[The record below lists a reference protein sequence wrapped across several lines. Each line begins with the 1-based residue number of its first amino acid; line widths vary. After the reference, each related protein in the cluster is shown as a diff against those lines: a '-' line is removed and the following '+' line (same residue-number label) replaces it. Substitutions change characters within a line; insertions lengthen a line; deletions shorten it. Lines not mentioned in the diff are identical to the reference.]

1 MNNKWEVYEA
11 NVQAYRASMIASQ
24 SFLLAAGTFSIDRTV
39 LGCTCVGIA
48 LFQLWFIWFRV
59 IRVRTIISDFYK
71 FDLSSK
77 FYKCGERMRKKKKKK
92 RISSAFNMCKEVLDE
107 DTYVKDRQIR
117 KKVNSKLAEELHK
130 PKLKHNMRYSRIKI
144 DLILPISFTILW
156 IIILLYILRVI

>member
-11 NVQAYRASMIASQ
+11 NVQAYRSSMIASQ

-59 IRVRTIISDFYK
+59 IRARTIISDFYK
-71 FDLSSK
+71 FNLSSK
-77 FYKCGERMRKKKKKK
+77 FCKDGE
-92 RISSAFNMCKEVLDE
+92 RISSEFNKCNNILVLDE
-107 DTYVKDRQIR
+107 DTYVKNRQIR
-117 KKVNSKLAEELHK
+117 KKVNSKLADEMNK

-156 IIILLYILRVI
+156 IIILLYILQII